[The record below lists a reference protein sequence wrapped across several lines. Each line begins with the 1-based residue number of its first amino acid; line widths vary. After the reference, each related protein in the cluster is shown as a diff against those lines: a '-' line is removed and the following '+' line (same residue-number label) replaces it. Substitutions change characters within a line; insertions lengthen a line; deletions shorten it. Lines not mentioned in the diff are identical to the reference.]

1 MFEEVEDNNIIGIN
15 KYELIINLSI
25 RLVLLQ
31 FL

>member
-31 FL
+31 F